1 MSKTDTSQRLLKM
14 LKSEERKDS
23 QQVEQIKKS
32 YIKEISKISKEDLFP
47 KLKKLTI
54 WQKIKVILLGK
65 QKNWP

>member
-65 QKNWP
+65 

>member
-1 MSKTDTSQRLLKM
+1 M

-65 QKNWP
+65 